1 MSIISSEL
9 LDEVVLCVMER
20 VFRKYYWV
28 LFLSEINFLYI
39 NLEDS

>member
-28 LFLSEINFLYI
+28 LFLSEINLYI
-39 NLEDS
+39 DLKDG

>member
-20 VFRKYYWV
+20 VFWKYYWV
-28 LFLSEINFLYI
+28 LFLSEVNLYI
-39 NLEDS
+39 DLKDG